1 MPPRGRGARGGAPPR
16 RGRSV
21 TVNDAA
27 THNGNQG
34 AGSPNTSH
42 ATATR
47 PDTPTIPASEVPP
60 VATTSAN
67 VHGEDAQ
74 AHTFEAPDPETA
86 NPLSPLAE
94 LFEGV
99 VADVMA
105 VRATFSCT
113 AKRAAKNIHPNWKIL
128 GGTESKLE
136 QIRIHLANLC
146 YLLPQRVNGL
156 LSAAQAPATVTE
168 PAADPPVKPSPPQII
183 LKVASPSN
191 AKTDP
196 PGSRAEPI
204 RSPSDSV
211 PRETHAANP
220 LKEFPVSV
228 DGALKTRATGLLIEC
243 IQLVVLRC
251 TPRKGIEKDLHE
263 VLNLLLDAKPLEIH
277 PSARRLT
284 SVQELKACIAPWLWE
299 AAENITVMNTTS
311 ESGLESVLSMVFFYW
326 IPAVARLGVHP
337 HARILK
343 LAKRSALTAA
353 PSSFNTP
360 PSCSASAR
368 TPGTQTPSLDER
380 LLDDNDADDNTS
392 SEDADSS
399 EDASSDEDYECGP
412 VEYVEGSVT
421 EDESSS
427 SGPDAQRNISTDS
440 YNRPVDKHAPGQRP
454 AFVPDFMIYVKLL
467 DGSKKPVVAVEA
479 KHSTTNHFRQVKLYF
494 EQFPHDKDM
503 YCLATRIAPMT
514 RGPGIQVVLYR
525 RDFTT
530 VPPTI
535 IKMHPASDSTKQWFR
550 LTDDTFLEQFLRI
563 RNHFGI
569 WPNEDD

>member
-1 MPPRGRGARGGAPPR
+1 MHPEAVGLGGAPLH
-16 RGRSV
+16 V
-21 TVNDAA
+21 V
-27 THNGNQG
+27 G

-105 VRATFSCT
+105 VRATF
-113 AKRAAKNIHPNWKIL
+113 
-128 GGTESKLE
+128 
-136 QIRIHLANLC
+136 
-146 YLLPQRVNGL
+146 RVNGL
-156 LSAAQAPATVTE
+156 LSAAQAPATATE

-183 LKVASPSN
+183 LKAASPSN
-191 AKTDP
+191 AKADP
-196 PGSRAEPI
+196 PGSRVEPN

-220 LKEFPVSV
+220 LKEFPVSI

-343 LAKRSALTAA
+343 LAKL
-353 PSSFNTP
+353 
-360 PSCSASAR
+360 
-368 TPGTQTPSLDER
+368 
-380 LLDDNDADDNTS
+380 
-392 SEDADSS
+392 
-399 EDASSDEDYECGP
+399 
-412 VEYVEGSVT
+412 EYVEGSVT

-494 EQFPHDKDM
+494 EHFPHDKDM

-530 VPPTI
+530 VTPTI